1 MLHSRN
7 RPRQAVHQ
15 PHQAGLCSSMAGWHH
30 THHHHPALAAYGVQD
45 WRYTFRTIAAGAE
58 DRSCVGDALQGAGR
72 VPVKLRMSSGRG
84 KDAQSVPAKAL
95 RYRLHP
101 VWQSYI
107 TLG

>member
-45 WRYTFRTIAAGAE
+45 WVAPFRDIRMDSEYRTCDGRTLHEAGCA
-58 DRSCVGDALQGAGR
+58 
-72 VPVKLRMSSGRG
+72 PVKLRMSSGRG
-84 KDAQSVPAKAL
+84 KDAQSVLPKA
-95 RYRLHP
+95 
-101 VWQSYI
+101 QS
-107 TLG
+107 